1 MPLRSKVEKAVRKI
15 VKGQIEA
22 NKTGCKSK
30 KRHNWQLIG
39 GHQEPHK
46 PQFSAKKK
54 FQLTLVSIPKVDR
67 AEIQSYRT

>member
-46 PQFSAKKK
+46 LESTYIHEKFSVFGKTKKK
-54 FQLTLVSIPKVDR
+54 VNISEHSK
-67 AEIQSYRT
+67 S